1 MKGNLSPA
9 KRDIHFLC
17 FCRQTDTGRLPFHH
31 PEPRHEGGG
40 EGTERRVGVRGWRG
54 PLAHHH
60 LDQGHDASQ
69 PEWRPEQAQD
79 LDDAAR

>member
-1 MKGNLSPA
+1 MIYYRQGNPERVS
-9 KRDIHFLC
+9 RN
-17 FCRQTDTGRLPFHH
+17 H

-40 EGTERRVGVRGWRG
+40 EGTERRVGLRGWG
-54 PLAHHH
+54 GALAHHH
-60 LDQGHDASQ
+60 LDQGHDASR